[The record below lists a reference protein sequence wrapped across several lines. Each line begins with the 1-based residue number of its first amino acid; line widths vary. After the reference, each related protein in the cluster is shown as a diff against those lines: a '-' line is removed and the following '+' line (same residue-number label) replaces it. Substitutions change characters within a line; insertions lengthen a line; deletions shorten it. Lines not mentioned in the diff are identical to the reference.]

1 MLEKKLSVILI
12 YFIIPLLRA
21 NELSEFGSNC
31 LIHNVAFSHGYLHSS
46 NETKTTQD
54 QVKNQVSV
62 RPLGRV
68 NDFNNIIWS
77 FVETAKQSGQFY
89 LKSTQFEDYLCA
101 TNTFS
106 DIWHTRRI
114 VKRFKIDI
122 SSGFSDNCKWKMTR
136 MDTKKS
142 NSTYLIRNV
151 FFEEPLY
158 AVSYFFQRWVEN
170 REVYLWHRKNS
181 NSNKFKWII
190 DCQTGKYLWI

>member
-1 MLEKKLSVILI
+1 MFKKSLSVLI
-12 YFIIPLLRA
+12 FLIIPLLRA

-31 LIHNVAFSHGYLHSS
+31 LIHSVAFSHGYLHSS
-46 NETKTTQD
+46 NETKTTED

-106 DIWHTRRI
+106 DIWHTKRI
-114 VKRFKIDI
+114 VKRLKIDT
-122 SSGFSDNCKWKMTR
+122 SSGFLDNCKWKMTR

-151 FFEEPLY
+151 FFRGTI
-158 AVSYFFQRWVEN
+158 VRCFIFFS
-170 REVYLWHRKNS
+170 K
-181 NSNKFKWII
+181 I
-190 DCQTGKYLWI
+190 G